1 MEHKE
6 ILKQK
11 WFFKRKMTTIIGMM
25 HLCCYYFEYTSVVIS
40 ALYYYKNV
48 IKAEN
53 PKFFIGLSM
62 ASILVAGLISSYVCG
77 RIMDK
82 TRNLRA
88 IGLIALLC
96 GIFGNLVY
104 CLSSSPWFPVI
115 GRLLCGTNGSLRLII
130 AGKSYM

>member
-1 MEHKE
+1 MGDEEK
-6 ILKQK
+6 LKQK
-11 WFFKRKMTTIIGMM
+11 WFFKRKTTTIIGIIYA
-25 HLCCYYFEYTSVVIS
+25 CCYYFEYTSVVIS

-62 ASILVAGLISSYVCG
+62 ASMLVSASISTYICG

-88 IGLIALLC
+88 IGLFALTF

-104 CLSSSPWFPVI
+104 CLSFSPWFPVI
-115 GRLLCGTNGSLRLII
+115 GRLFGGVSGSLRMIVV
-130 AGKSYM
+130 GKK